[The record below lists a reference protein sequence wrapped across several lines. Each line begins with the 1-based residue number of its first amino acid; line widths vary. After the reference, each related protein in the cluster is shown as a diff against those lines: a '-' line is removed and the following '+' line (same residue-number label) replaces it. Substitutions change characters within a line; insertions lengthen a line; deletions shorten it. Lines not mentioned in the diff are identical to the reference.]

1 MGSAPATRVSTATP
15 RTSTSTHTTLALT
28 PTPTSR
34 VHAARDEMRLSAMLF
49 ALYLNAAVA
58 DGGDADEEEEA
69 TGAVRPSRLSWWR
82 LGDAELHFC
91 VQPARRLLLVLVTD
105 AALGSAPGAFLA
117 AELLRRFDDC
127 FDAVLTAAGTP
138 ATAPRSSLR
147 RQSFAPSLLGAL
159 QALPPW
165 MMDRMGRHEQHGGE
179 PSLAASCASVDPLT
193 ASGGKRVRLTALT
206 ALHAPELC
214 VLLAQPPPAPPPVLQ
229 PQPPLPSLHKSPR
242 GSKYQS
248 RLQVAPH
255 GSGGGGGGGGVGT
268 GAAAELVEAANTAAA
283 EAAAAA
289 ARDPAWDAVVA
300 PLADAAAAPPHKPR
314 GQLSSPSS
322 PPPVRG
328 GCFGC
333 FGEPAK
339 GTARRPAPKR
349 PSPAPGSA
357 PPAPPLVFAWR
368 LPPSGPGAP
377 GASPPAS
384 LSPSLSPVATAQHG
398 GAGGGIG
405 GSSGSSP
412 DMATLHR
419 LLYAAQQAWRGHCT
433 HVPLAAALVLEQGD
447 VLLLRTPLLLFAS
460 VDVELPVG
468 EHEAGGAKAAA
479 AIEGRHRLVAAN
491 VAAAV
496 HPWARPL
503 SLVLAFLHR
512 IRPSL
517 EPAQTLPTTSTTSS
531 TKK

>member
-1 MGSAPATRVSTATP
+1 
-15 RTSTSTHTTLALT
+15 
-28 PTPTSR
+28 
-34 VHAARDEMRLSAMLF
+34 MRLSAMLF

-58 DGGDADEEEEA
+58 DGSDADDDEEA
-69 TGAVRPSRLSWWR
+69 SDGSTVRSSPLSWWR

-91 VQPARRLLLVLVTD
+91 VQPARRLLLVIVTD

-138 ATAPRSSLR
+138 AAAPRSSLR

-165 MMDRMGRHEQHGGE
+165 MMERMGRHEPHGGE
-179 PSLAASCASVDPLT
+179 PSLAASCASVDPPT
-193 ASGGKRVRLTALT
+193 VGGGRRVLLRSLT

-214 VLLAQPPPAPPPVLQ
+214 VLLAQPPPALPVVP

-242 GSKYQS
+242 GSKYSS
-248 RLQVAPH
+248 RTQVAPH
-255 GSGGGGGGGGVGT
+255 GARGGVGT

-283 EAAAAA
+283 LAAVT
-289 ARDPAWDAVVA
+289 RDPAWDAVVV
-300 PLADAAAAPPHKPR
+300 PLADAAADAPHTPR
-314 GQLSSPSS
+314 GQLALSSSS
-322 PPPVRG
+322 PPPARG

-333 FGEPAK
+333 LPGRREPAK

-349 PSPAPGSA
+349 PAPAPGSA
-357 PPAPPLVFAWR
+357 PASPPLVFAWT
-368 LPPSGPGAP
+368 LSPSSPDVPGVP
-377 GASPPAS
+377 PPAS
-384 LSPSLSPVATAQHG
+384 PAPAPAAMALQ
-398 GAGGGIG
+398 GGGG
-405 GSSGSSP
+405 GGSP
-412 DMATLHR
+412 DMTTLHR
-419 LLYAAQQAWRGHCT
+419 LLCAAQQAWQGHCT
-433 HVPLAAALVLEQGD
+433 HVPLAAALVLLEGHGVDAACAAPAAPADAAAGWQGE

-460 VDVELPVG
+460 VSVELPAAG
-468 EHEAGGAKAAA
+468 EHEAGVKAEAA

-517 EPAQTLPTTSTTSS
+517 EPAG
-531 TKK
+531 